1 MELTNHVEL
10 NFSPHFPVVLL
21 FANAQSATWANPKW
35 RLPAELPVIHATTPL
50 PYKNLDGYGCSLR
63 AGLNFRPYRLKSDLD
78 FGVDNFWTVRRL
90 IKFSSSPSG
99 SVSTQQ
105 LNARIYN
112 RSEIRPV
119 PCECSLIFVH
129 TDKTLVSNTMN
140 GFFLPK
146 RISPQESAPSS
157 DMNSPREHNLV
168 ITEFNRGLIP
178 YMRCARI
185 LRTPALLCLLL
196 FCSFTCLMLWMI
208 YVQFSTLPGF
218 MLQPLR
224 TIDQSFNDSLMS
236 IGGVSRPNPE
246 TKDVDDLTLVSL
258 MNEKPPRETE
268 AISNANLLPILDFQ
282 DLGINKKKVMLL
294 IIVSTAPARFDRRQA
309 IRGTWWKH
317 CTGDMVSGCRN
328 AINFRL
334 YPRPPPPPPP
344 SPSYSWLALSR
355 NEK

>member
-90 IKFSSSPSG
+90 LKFSSSPSG

-140 GFFLPK
+140 GFFFPK
-146 RISPQESAPSS
+146 GSARKNQRLQVTWTVQENIISLSQ
-157 DMNSPREHNLV
+157 NLTV
-168 ITEFNRGLIP
+168 DWYHICVAHAYCERQP
-178 YMRCARI
+178 YCVYCCFVR
-185 LRTPALLCLLL
+185 LL
-196 FCSFTCLMLWMI
+196 
-208 YVQFSTLPGF
+208 
-218 MLQPLR
+218 
-224 TIDQSFNDSLMS
+224 
-236 IGGVSRPNPE
+236 
-246 TKDVDDLTLVSL
+246 
-258 MNEKPPRETE
+258 
-268 AISNANLLPILDFQ
+268 A
-282 DLGINKKKVMLL
+282 
-294 IIVSTAPARFDRRQA
+294 
-309 IRGTWWKH
+309 
-317 CTGDMVSGCRN
+317 
-328 AINFRL
+328 
-334 YPRPPPPPPP
+334 
-344 SPSYSWLALSR
+344 
-355 NEK
+355 